1 MRSSVDDYDENVSTE
16 QAEQAQESVELPA
29 NSDTMTQEPVRTSC
43 GRIVKEVSGLC
54 KTLMHTYCTTY
65 THRLYF

>member
-1 MRSSVDDYDENVSTE
+1 MRRVNKTLVRSSVDDYDENVSTE

-43 GRIVKEVSGLC
+43 GRIVKEPTRYQDFVKL
-54 KTLMHTYCTTY
+54 
-65 THRLYF
+65 